1 MGVAAA
7 VPVSGKGDGL
17 AAARTAV
24 VLELL
29 DPVREILEISDRADE
44 DLELELL
51 LSRSLWLLALPLRVQ
66 VVVVRVVW
74 VGLRRTLVLWGDE
87 LAECREGIVDFCA
100 TCLLDKRVVY
110 FALSL
115 AGGTREGAWS
125 ATAALWG
132 RVLRG
137 VLVFVIVVRRDG
149 GEVVREGALC
159 SAGWVAGSSVEVV
172 HGWCDWT
179 ERGGHG

>member
-1 MGVAAA
+1 M
-7 VPVSGKGDGL
+7 
-17 AAARTAV
+17 
-24 VLELL
+24 LELL
-29 DPVREILEISDRADE
+29 DPVREILQISDRADE

-51 LSRSLWLLALPLRVQ
+51 LSGGLWLLALPLWIQ
-66 VVVVRVVW
+66 IVVVRVVW
-74 VGLRRTLVLWGDE
+74 VGLGRTLVFWGDE

-110 FALSL
+110 FTLSL
-115 AGGTREGAWS
+115 ASGTREGARS

-132 RVLRG
+132 RILRG
-137 VLVFVIVVRRDG
+137 VLVFVVVVRRDG
-149 GEVVREGALC
+149 GKVFREGALC
-159 SAGWVAGSSVEVV
+159 SAGWVAGSSVGVV